1 MNQSATHVQKALIAS
16 LVKLENSNYL
26 TDEELQGLRGSVM
39 RLVTEFSVLKESY
52 ESERSETHAA

>member
-39 RLVTEFSVLKESY
+39 RLVTEFSVLKESD
-52 ESERSETHAA
+52 ESERSETRAA